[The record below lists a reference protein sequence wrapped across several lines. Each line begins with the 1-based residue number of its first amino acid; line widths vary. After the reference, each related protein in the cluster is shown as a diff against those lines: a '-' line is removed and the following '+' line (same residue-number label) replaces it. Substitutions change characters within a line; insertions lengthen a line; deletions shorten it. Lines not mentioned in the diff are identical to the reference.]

1 MPLQDYNLVI
11 RTDTAVFVSSVPE
24 TTSLEINGT
33 GLRGLAV
40 HIKIPSAVTGSDPI
54 LAAWVHASST
64 SAAASTDVII
74 ASRTGMVKAAE
85 YIVPFSTPMR
95 SIAVRL
101 DVTSSTT
108 TAFSKITADI
118 VEPFGQ
124 DWKRTVEF
132 H

>member
-1 MPLQDYNLVI
+1 MPLQDYNLII
-11 RTDTAVFVSSVPE
+11 RTDSAVFVSSVPE
-24 TTSLEINGT
+24 TTSIELNGT
-33 GLRGLAV
+33 GLKGLAV
-40 HIKIPSAVTGSDPI
+40 HIKVPSAVTGSDP
-54 LAAWVHASST
+54 LLSAWVHASST
-64 SAAASTDVII
+64 SAAASTDVVI

-95 SIAVRL
+95 SVALRL

-118 VEPFGQ
+118 VQPVGQ

>member
-1 MPLQDYNLVI
+1 MPIRDANLI
-11 RTDTAVFVSSVPE
+11 FRTGTVVFVSSVPE

-33 GLRGLAV
+33 GLRGMAV
-40 HIKIPSAVTGSDPI
+40 HIKVPSAVTGSDPI
-54 LAAWVHASST
+54 LAAWVHASTT

-95 SIAVRL
+95 SVALRL

-108 TAFSKITADI
+108 TAFSFISADL
-118 VEPFGQ
+118 VLPYGQ
-124 DWKRTVEF
+124 DWKRGVEF
-132 H
+132 I

>member
-1 MPLQDYNLVI
+1 MPTQDYSLII
-11 RTDTAVFVSSVPE
+11 RTDSAVFVSSVPE
-24 TTSLEINGT
+24 TTSIELNGT
-33 GLRGLAV
+33 GLKGLAV
-40 HIKIPSAVTGSDPI
+40 HIKVPSAVTGSDPI

-95 SIAVRL
+95 SVALRL
-101 DVTSSTT
+101 DVTSTTT

-118 VEPFGQ
+118 VQPVGQ

>member
-1 MPLQDYNLVI
+1 MALQDSNLVI
-11 RTDTAVFVSSVPE
+11 RTDSAVFVSSVPE
-24 TTSLEINGT
+24 TTSVEINGT
-33 GLRGLAV
+33 GLNGLAL
-40 HIKIPSAVTGSDPI
+40 HIKVPAAVTGSDP
-54 LAAWVHASST
+54 LLSAWVHASST

-74 ASRTGMVKAAE
+74 ASRTGMVKGAE

-95 SIAVRL
+95 AVAVRL

-118 VEPFGQ
+118 VLPYGQ

>member
-1 MPLQDYNLVI
+1 MPIHDSALVI

-24 TTSLEINGT
+24 TVSLELNAT
-33 GLRGLAV
+33 GLKGLAV
-40 HIKIPSAVTGSDPI
+40 HIRVPSAVTGSDPI
-54 LAAWVHASST
+54 LACWVHASST
-64 SAAASTDVII
+64 SAAASTDSII

-85 YIVPFSTPMR
+85 YIVPFSTPLR
-95 SIAVRL
+95 AIAVRL

-118 VEPFGQ
+118 VENVGQ

>member
-1 MPLQDYNLVI
+1 MPLQDYSLVI

-33 GLRGLAV
+33 GLKGLAL
-40 HIKIPSAVTGSDPI
+40 HIKIPAAVTGSDPI
-54 LAAWVHASST
+54 LAAWIHASST

-85 YIVPFSTPMR
+85 YIVPFSTPKR
-95 SIAVRL
+95 AIAVRL

-118 VEPFGQ
+118 VEPVGQ

>member
-1 MPLQDYNLVI
+1 MPLQDYNLII
-11 RTDTAVFVSSVPE
+11 RTDSAVFVSSVPE
-24 TTSLEINGT
+24 TTSVELDGT
-33 GLRGLAV
+33 GLKGLAI
-40 HIKIPSAVTGSDPI
+40 HIKVPSAVTGSDP
-54 LAAWVHASST
+54 LLSAWVHASST

-74 ASRTGMVKAAE
+74 ASRTGMVKGAQ

-95 SIAVRL
+95 SIALRL

-132 H
+132 R